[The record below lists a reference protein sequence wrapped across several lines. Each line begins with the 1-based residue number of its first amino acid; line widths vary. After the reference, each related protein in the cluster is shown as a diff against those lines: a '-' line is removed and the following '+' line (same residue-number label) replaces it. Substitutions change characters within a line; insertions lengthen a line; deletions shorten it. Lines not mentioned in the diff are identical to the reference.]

1 MFDGNVSSAGLIS
14 HYLDVGLQPHADHPP
29 IESRLNVT
37 KLHGADIVL
46 GASWMIRHGVSL
58 DLAKRTITLD
68 APSRASPMS
77 PQSSQAVLQATSLRR
92 GSPCTYPNNIV
103 LPSQTK
109 WTASPIRESH
119 PPSAP
124 STDEIICPQ
133 PASPIFAEVS
143 RTEFIRAV
151 VAGPYD
157 EDPTTLPEFQST
169 EPQFIEPLDTK
180 EYEQET
186 TELLKQVPTEYHD
199 YLDIFRKKGGTE
211 TLPPPRAYDM
221 RIDLLPS
228 SKLAVAKLYQLTEDQ
243 RVILLD
249 TLKRET
255 AAGRIRPSNAAYGSP
270 MFFVPKKDGRYRMVV
285 DYRRLNEA
293 TIPDVYPLPLIS
305 QLTNEL
311 SKAKFF
317 SKLDLVGAYQL
328 LRILEGYEH
337 LTAFRTQYGMYESLV
352 VRDGLRNAPAVFQ
365 HFLNEVFKEVL
376 GRGVIIYIDDILI
389 YAETVD
395 ELRRLT
401 AKVFELVR
409 GAALYLKASKCEF
422 ERTSLTF
429 LGFVI
434 SSNGIETN
442 PEKVKAVQEFPQPR
456 DLRESRSFIGLVSY
470 YRRFVPSFSKIAAPI
485 TSLTKKGVP
494 FTWDKPQQEAFES
507 LKSMLA
513 TAPVLAHYDPT
524 FETILQ
530 TDASHFGW
538 GFIISQ
544 INAETRLEHPVAIES
559 GRFTG
564 AQLNYSTSEKE
575 FLAIVQAFV
584 RNRHMLLQVAT
595 LVLTDHNNL
604 KYWMEPRQLTP
615 RQARWKETLA
625 PFRFKIVYRPGRQAT
640 MPDALSRR
648 ADYHPG
654 KGSTVH
660 QEFNFVQALPSFEED
675 RVTSPNKAEESSP
688 NFLLRALQPLV
699 SALDRDYFVDDVD
712 IIQGL
717 QEDDEIRPVREQ
729 MLQVRCASCQHS
741 TCVAVQ
747 TESPAL
753 AELRRNSRNQSLYSP
768 TWTKRGF
775 LAVNNRIYVPNHN
788 DARLKILRARHD
800 SLLAGHPG
808 ISKTLELVSR
818 DYIWVGLKK
827 DVEAYVS
834 GCAVCQRTKPSH
846 QRPTGHLRSLEVP
859 TRPWTDISMDF
870 IEELPSSHGYNS
882 ILVVVDRLTKWAI
895 FVPTTTRLNSP
906 GLAELFV
913 QYVVSQHGLPTN
925 IVSDRGSKFVSKF
938 WRQLTSDLD
947 IKLNLSTAYHPQTD
961 GQTERVNQ
969 VLEQYLRVFTS
980 YNQDDWSK
988 LLAQASFAYNNTK
1001 HSAIKLSPFYAN
1013 FGYHPRWVNEISPIE
1028 GVDVPEATN
1037 IASSITE
1044 LHQHCSANIAEANRG
1059 YAKAYNAKRNEHHD
1073 YQPGDEVLLSL
1084 ENVRTLRPSKKLDI
1098 RSAGPYTVIGRIGT
1112 HAYRLRLPETIRIH
1126 DVFHVSLLRPYHSP
1140 TYPGQA
1146 SIAPGPVEIDS
1157 EGEGRYEVAN
1167 IINSRNNVRTGRLQY
1182 LVEWLGY
1189 EGTDEHT
1196 SWEPRENVTSAAE
1209 KIEEFHR
1216 RYPEKSSSDIRV
1228 RRRKTTKRA

>member
-1 MFDGNVSSAGLIS
+1 MFDGNVSVAGSIS

-29 IESRLNVT
+29 IKSRLNVT

-46 GASWMIRHGVSL
+46 GANWMIRHGVSL
-58 DLAKRTITLD
+58 DLAKRTITFD
-68 APSRASPMS
+68 APSRLSPTS
-77 PQSSQAVLQATSLRR
+77 PSPSQPVLQATSSRR
-92 GSPCTYPNNIV
+92 GSPCTYPNSIV

-109 WTASPIRESH
+109 WTPSPIQES

-124 STDEIICPQ
+124 STDETSSSQ
-133 PASPIFAEVS
+133 STSPNFVEVPGGES
-143 RTEFIRAV
+143 IRAV
-151 VAGPYD
+151 VEGPYD
-157 EDPTTLPEFQST
+157 EDPTTIPEFQTT
-169 EPQFIEPLDTK
+169 EPQFIEPLDTAEFEK
-180 EYEQET
+180 ET
-186 TELLKQVPTEYHD
+186 TELLEQVPSEYHD

-255 AAGRIRPSNAAYGSP
+255 TAGRIRPSNAAYGSP

-293 TIPDVYPLPLIS
+293 TVPDVYPLPLIS

-389 YAETVD
+389 YAETLS

-401 AKVFELVR
+401 TKVFELVR
-409 GAALYLKASKCEF
+409 GASLYLKASKCEF
-422 ERTSLTF
+422 ERSSLTF

-442 PEKVKAVQEFPQPR
+442 PEKVKAAQEFPQPR

-470 YRRFVPSFSKIAAPI
+470 YRRFVPNFSKIAAPI

-494 FTWDKPQQEAFES
+494 FTWEKPQQDAFES
-507 LKSMLA
+507 LKSMLV
-513 TAPVLAHYDPT
+513 TAPVLAHYNPT
-524 FETILQ
+524 LETILQ

-544 INAETRLEHPVAIES
+544 INAETRLEHPIAIES

-595 LVLTDHNNL
+595 LVVTDHNNL

-625 PFRFKIVYRPGRQAT
+625 PFRFKIVYRPGKQAT

-654 KGSTVH
+654 KGSTIH
-660 QEFNFVQALPSFEED
+660 QEFNFVQALPNYEED
-675 RVTSPNKAEESSP
+675 QLASPNLAEQTTP
-688 NFLLRALQPLV
+688 NLLLRALQPLV
-699 SALDRDYFVDDVD
+699 SALDRSYFVDDVD
-712 IIQGL
+712 ITQGL
-717 QEDDEIRPVREQ
+717 QEDNEISPVREQ
-729 MLQVRCASCQHS
+729 MLQVQCATCQHPS
-741 TCVAVQ
+741 CRAFRTDP
-747 TESPAL
+747 PAL
-753 AELRRNSRNQSLYSP
+753 TDLRRSSRNQGLRSP
-768 TWTKRGF
+768 KWTKRGF
-775 LAVNNRIYVPNHN
+775 LTVGDRIYVPNYN
-788 DARLKILRARHD
+788 DARVKILRARHD
-800 SLLAGHPG
+800 SPLAGHPG
-808 ISKTLELVSR
+808 ISKTLELISR
-818 DYIWVGLKK
+818 DYTWVQLKR

-846 QRPTGHLRSLEVP
+846 QKPTGQLHSLQVP
-859 TRPWTDISMDF
+859 TRPWMDLSMDF
-870 IEELPSSHGYNS
+870 IEELPSSYGHNS

-895 FVPTTTRLNSP
+895 FIPTTTRLNSP
-906 GLAELFV
+906 GLAELFLE
-913 QYVVSQHGLPTN
+913 YVVCQHGLPTS
-925 IVSDRGSKFVSKF
+925 IVSDRGSKFISKF
-938 WRQLTSDLD
+938 WRQLTDNLG

-969 VLEQYLRVFTS
+969 VLEQYLRIFTS

-988 LLAQASFAYNNTK
+988 LLAQASFAYNNAR
-1001 HSAIKLSPFYAN
+1001 HAAIKLSPFYAN
-1013 FGYHPRWVNEISPIE
+1013 FGYHPRWVGEISPID
-1028 GVDVPEATN
+1028 GADVPEATN
-1037 IASSITE
+1037 IAASITE
-1044 LHQHCSANIAEANRG
+1044 VHRYCSSNIAEANRG
-1059 YAKAYNAKRNEHHD
+1059 YAKAYNAKRNTHHD
-1073 YQPGDEVLLSL
+1073 YQPGDEVLLL
-1084 ENVRTLRPSKKLDI
+1084 LQNVRTHRPSKKLDI
-1098 RSAGPYTVIGRIGT
+1098 RSAGPYAVVERIGT
-1112 HAYRLRLPETIRIH
+1112 HAYRLRLPETMRIH
-1126 DVFHVSLLRPYHSP
+1126 DVFHASLLRPYHPP

-1146 SIAPGPVEIDS
+1146 TIVPGPVEVDS
-1157 EGEGRYEVAN
+1157 EGEDQYEVAN

-1196 SWEPRENVTSAAE
+1196 SWEPKDNVVSAME
-1209 KIEEFHR
+1209 KIDEFHR
-1216 RYPEKSSSDIRV
+1216 RYPEKPSSDVRV
-1228 RRRKTTKRA
+1228 RRRRSAKRA